1 MPNSLFSFVF
11 KINLKK
17 IATEEQIWEF
27 PGNETIH
34 SVGHKCNFQNSCH
47 FYPNLLCSFTCAHML
62 TPVSLYNTN

>member
-1 MPNSLFSFVF
+1 MPNSFVF

-27 PGNETIH
+27 PGNEIIH

-47 FYPNLLCSFTCAHML
+47 F
-62 TPVSLYNTN
+62 